1 LALFNHF
8 IEAPKAAIVPKIG
21 AAQTV
26 TVALAGWA
34 KISDS
39 ILIRLRAVTA
49 NTACFNLPRI
59 DCIVALF
66 LVSPGSLQR
75 LKNVHSFLSEKMR
88 GEP

>member
-1 LALFNHF
+1 LRQLLIPAKGGQLASLASRCRRSLALFNHF

-49 NTACFNLPRI
+49 NAMCFDL
-59 DCIVALF
+59 
-66 LVSPGSLQR
+66 
-75 LKNVHSFLSEKMR
+75 H
-88 GEP
+88 